1 MPILFSRLA
10 IALGIASLLLLP
22 LVYASSGD
30 RNPTFQH
37 CLRGCAHTYCDPSR
51 PPIPFYLR
59 LFGWTC
65 SENCAYQCSHSF
77 TNNIRPGSRYHQFY
91 GKWAFYRLG
100 PFQEP
105 FSIIMSL
112 GNLWVNLQG
121 IYSVRRRMRSENKLR
136 KWLVALGFVQ
146 VNTWIWSAVFHAR
159 DKPWTERLDYFSATL
174 TIAFTLLYSI
184 VRILHFQTPLYT
196 SRFLLPACM
205 AVALLVLGHFTYIL
219 SFPLGQFPY
228 GYHTMFNLCLG
239 LIHNALWLVWSFSFR
254 FPYPTLRFGR
264 FLSLSFP
271 HPYPPHNP
279 YENPAPKESS
289 TPAVLVGLTTLA
301 MSLELWDFAPLF
313 RVIDAHSLW
322 HTATIPLTM
331 GWWQFLMTDALELEG
346 SLMGQNGMGV
356 GLPEESSGSGRGGRP
371 LGKDAEVPKTPTFQ
385 QLASGRARLASP
397 SPSPGTRMRISPKSS
412 KPE

>member
-1 MPILFSRLA
+1 
-10 IALGIASLLLLP
+10 
-22 LVYASSGD
+22 
-30 RNPTFQH
+30 
-37 CLRGCAHTYCDPSR
+37 
-51 PPIPFYLR
+51 
-59 LFGWTC
+59 
-65 SENCAYQCSHSF
+65 
-77 TNNIRPGSRYHQFY
+77 
-91 GKWAFYRLG
+91 
-100 PFQEP
+100 
-105 FSIIMSL
+105 
-112 GNLWVNLQG
+112 
-121 IYSVRRRMRSENKLR
+121 
-136 KWLVALGFVQ
+136 
-146 VNTWIWSAVFHAR
+146 
-159 DKPWTERLDYFSATL
+159 
-174 TIAFTLLYSI
+174 
-184 VRILHFQTPLYT
+184 
-196 SRFLLPACM
+196 
-205 AVALLVLGHFTYIL
+205 
-219 SFPLGQFPY
+219 
-228 GYHTMFNLCLG
+228 MFNLCLG
-239 LIHNALWLVWSFSFR
+239 LIHNALWVVWSLSFR
-254 FPYPTLRFGR
+254 FPYPTLRLGR

-331 GWWQFLMTDALELEG
+331 GWWHFLMTDALELGG

-371 LGKDAEVPKTPTFQ
+371 LGKDAEVPMTPMFQ